1 MFQESINPIKLE
13 AMTNFYICV
22 AEQNVLRTPTFRM
35 E

>member
-13 AMTNFYICV
+13 ANFYICL